1 MILAVFVLEY
11 VVCIALHDLH
21 HLLDLAPMEVAGLT
35 MVLAYG
41 GIFSAVMQWRGLG
54 YRDVLHPSST
64 SAKATAALLVP
75 PVALLIPSLVLVT
88 SLLTEGLVQVAPMSR
103 SEEAM
108 FDQLA
113 SGGAASVI
121 AVCVLAPLLEEMLF
135 RGIILRGFLAQYP
148 RWQAI
153 MGSALLFGVAHLNL
167 YQFVCAFLIG
177 ILAGWL
183 YERSQSLLPSIGLHA
198 AYNTAFTVLDPA
210 WDPAQ
215 ATGSWQ
221 HAPLVWAVAS
231 ALALLGLFCLR
242 RLLPRPL
249 KAAVG

>member
-11 VVCIALHDLH
+11 LVCVALHDLH
-21 HLLDLAPMEVAGLT
+21 QVLDLAPMEVAGLT
-35 MVLAYG
+35 MVLAHG
-41 GIFSAVMQWRGLG
+41 VIFSAVMQWRGLA
-54 YRDVLHPSST
+54 YRDILHPSST
-64 SAKATAALLVP
+64 SPKATAALLLP
-75 PVALLIPSLVLVT
+75 PVVLLVPALVLVM
-88 SLLTEGLVQVAPMSR
+88 SLLTEGLVQLAPMSR

-108 FDQLA
+108 FEQLS

-121 AVCVLAPLLEEMLF
+121 AVCILAPLLEEMLF

-153 MGSALLFGVAHLNL
+153 MGSALLFGGAHLNL

-183 YERSQSLLPSIGLHA
+183 YERSQSLLPGIGLHA
-198 AYNTAFTVLDPA
+198 AYNTAFTVLDPS

-215 ATGSWQ
+215 ARDAWQ
-221 HAPLVWAVAS
+221 HAPLVWALAA